1 MVILFMDDERQSS
14 GTMFIPD
21 SPYFIDLFLWYGAD
35 KTRHPYVGS
44 YFKKSGRYVC
54 TDRSAVGELVTS
66 RFNVLKA
73 YRTYFYKERDDD
85 PAISGLAW
93 LWHLIRR
100 KPIKVAKHWLLSE
113 KFVFIGSQEFSATIR
128 LIRL

>member
-1 MVILFMDDERQSS
+1 MVILFMGDERQPS
-14 GTMFIPD
+14 GTMFIPV
-21 SPYFIDLFLWYGAD
+21 SPYFIDLFLWHGDD

-73 YRTYFYKERDDD
+73 YRTYFDKERDDD
-85 PAISGLAW
+85 LAISGLA
-93 LWHLIRR
+93 LALDTKKADKGGQALAFIR
-100 KPIKVAKHWLLSE
+100 K
-113 KFVFIGSQEFSATIR
+113 IR
-128 LIRL
+128 FYR

>member
-1 MVILFMDDERQSS
+1 MVILFMGDERQSS

-21 SPYFIDLFLWYGAD
+21 SPYFIDLFLWHGDD

-73 YRTYFYKERDDD
+73 YRTYFDKERDDD
-85 PAISGLAW
+85 PAISGLA
-93 LWHLIRR
+93 LALDTKKADKGGQASAFVREIRFYR
-100 KPIKVAKHWLLSE
+100 
-113 KFVFIGSQEFSATIR
+113 
-128 LIRL
+128 